1 MAIGRCAGL
10 FFQKVLLIA
19 LAVAGTKTILSGIH
33 QLLEYGSIFYAFE
46 LAAGSVLM
54 LAVFLMVDSISTQQG
69 RKIVFWVV
77 ISLVC
82 MPIGMAV
89 FVLIAAVG
97 ALGTAVLVIYGL
109 SLFARLAAVV
119 AINAPAVL
127 WKQHLSNRKE
137 NR

>member
-1 MAIGRCAGL
+1 
-10 FFQKVLLIA
+10 
-19 LAVAGTKTILSGIH
+19 
-33 QLLEYGSIFYAFE
+33 
-46 LAAGSVLM
+46 M

-69 RKIVFWVV
+69 RKIVLWVV